1 MKKSLVLIF
10 LIHVVLLSSCA
21 AAATLAPANAL
32 GDRAL
37 SSGAVKES
45 FGLPAQAAPT
55 AAPAA
60 TSAAPLP
67 GPTDR
72 IVLLNAS
79 LDLVVKDPADA
90 AAKIADL
97 AFAKGGWVVNS
108 NISQNEYGSQGEKY
122 YSGDISIRVPA
133 DTVDKLKAT
142 LAEIE
147 GLAVEVK
154 SRQLSGQDVTAQ
166 YTDAQSQ
173 LRNLRASQERLLAI
187 MANAT
192 DTNAI
197 VAVEEQLR
205 QVEGQIEVLEGQI
218 NYYQTASQFSL
229 ISVTLEPDIP
239 SQPIQIGGWHP
250 EGVAK
255 QAVQELI
262 RGLQGLVDFLI
273 QLGICGIPALLVI
286 ALLGSPFYLLGRS
299 LIRRSRKAK
308 PQA

>member
-1 MKKSLVLIF
+1 MKKSLF
-10 LIHVVLLSSCA
+10 LISLIPIVLLSACS
-21 AAATLAPANAL
+21 AAATLAPANSL

-37 SSGAVKES
+37 SGAMKES
-45 FGLPAQAAPT
+45 FGQSVPAMAPT

-60 TSAAPLP
+60 TEAAPVS

-90 AAKIADL
+90 ASKIADM
-97 AFAKGGWVVNS
+97 AVAKGGWVVSS
-108 NISQNEYGSQGEKY
+108 NVSQNLYGSQGEKY

-133 DTVDKLKAT
+133 DSVDKLKAT

-154 SRQLSGQDVTAQ
+154 SRQLTGQDVTAQ

-173 LRNLRASQERLLAI
+173 LRNLRASQERLLTI

-197 VAVEEQLR
+197 VLVEEQLR

-218 NYYQTASQFSL
+218 NYYQTASQYSL

-239 SQPIQIGGWHP
+239 SEPIQIGGWHP

-262 RGLQGLVDFLI
+262 RGFQGLIDFLI
-273 QLGICGIPALLVI
+273 RLGICGIPALLVI
-286 ALLGSPFYLLGRS
+286 ALLASPFYLIGRS